1 MQPAFAHT
9 PACLLTL
16 LQNFDEA
23 KKELAELLAKAAEE
37 AKKSGEGPP
46 PVEGEKKED
55 EAEEGSQDPVT
66 SVQKMMKAA
75 RGDFG
80 DMERKS
86 ESLPFILTTQGYAP
100 SDTSVIGA
108 TCVAVDE
115 PGVV

>member
-1 MQPAFAHT
+1 MTA
-9 PACLLTL
+9 L

-46 PVEGEKKED
+46 PVEGEKKEG
-55 EAEEGSQDPVT
+55 EAEEGSSDPVT

-86 ESLPFILTTQGYAP
+86 ESLPLILTTQGCAP
-100 SDTSVIGA
+100 SDTSAPVLS
-108 TCVAVDE
+108 V
-115 PGVV
+115 